1 MGDEDSGFQF
11 DEDDPG
17 LEDEPPIDY
26 GEGDFDIDPDM
37 GDH

>member
-1 MGDEDSGFQF
+1 MSDEESGYQF

-17 LEDEPPIDY
+17 PAEDMPIDY
-26 GEGDFDIDPDM
+26 GEGDYDIDPDM